1 VETDI
6 PMATAASDSN
16 STEEPIPPLEND
28 VIRREGRAQTQEM
41 DVALL
46 RQGGIYEVR
55 SASGGVYEVDVL
67 QRTCTCLDESP
78 EGGCKHYRRVRTD
91 IQAGLVPR
99 PDGKLP
105 AAAQPT
111 LTDEEVHAIRS
122 AEATIVK
129 QYLLDALLTREL
141 ERTQLDQEIH
151 DLKFLVEILLEVGV
165 SEGYGLDESRTPL
178 PDTSRFMSNR

>member
-1 VETDI
+1 VETEI
-6 PMATAASDSN
+6 PMATASDPN
-16 STEEPIPPLEND
+16 PAEESTPSLEND
-28 VIRREGRAQTQEM
+28 AIRREGRAQTQEM

-46 RQGGIYEVR
+46 RRGGIYEVK

-67 QRTCTCLDESP
+67 QRTCTCLDEPP

-105 AAAQPT
+105 DTAQPT
-111 LTDEEVHAIRS
+111 LTDKEIHAIRS

-129 QYLLDALLTREL
+129 QHLLDALLTREL

-151 DLKFLVEILLEVGV
+151 DLEFLVKILLEVGV
-165 SEGYGLDESRTPL
+165 SEGYDLGESRTPL
-178 PDTSRFMSNR
+178 STPS